1 MYDKIDFFIP
11 YNSEDFG
18 KDDIPIVIGNL
29 ELERQEIQKRIYYEV
44 FYKKIRFRLYENGL
58 YISNSISSII
68 YGNNT
73 FDLTYL
79 QLCRAIDEICSI
91 INQKPSDLQIKS
103 FEFGLTIQVSIKVKR
118 ILKRLLIHK
127 NKEPKCEYRQTH
139 LTSVK
144 FFHFDYTLKFYD
156 KAFVEKIERRVD
168 VLKGN
173 WLRSELQLKKKNIPK
188 HIQTAEDLKNIPNI
202 KLLFSILISQWRAVY
217 KMPFINHSEHTKEN
231 LCRIYAISNPL
242 YQEDRLDYVT
252 KDAVRKEQQRHK
264 KDLEKVGDFSV
275 FDEIEKG
282 LNEKFN
288 YLIIVP

>member
-11 YNSEDFG
+11 IAFEDFG

-29 ELERQEIQKRIYYEV
+29 ELERQEIQKRIHYEA

-68 YGNNT
+68 CGNNT

-156 KAFVEKIERRVD
+156 KGFVEKIERGSD
-168 VLKGN
+168 VLQGN
-173 WLRSELQLKKKNIPK
+173 WLRSELQLKKKNIPN
-188 HIQTAEDLKNIPNI
+188 HIQTAEDLKNVPNI
-202 KLLFSILISQWRAVY
+202 KLLFEILIKQWRAVC
-217 KMPFINHSEHTKEN
+217 KMPFINNNEHTKEN
-231 LCRIYAISNPL
+231 LFRIYAISNPL
-242 YQEDRLDYVT
+242 YQEDRLDYVS

-264 KDLEKVGDFSV
+264 KDLEDVGDFSI
-275 FDEIEKG
+275 FDEIDKG

-288 YLIIVP
+288 SLIIVP